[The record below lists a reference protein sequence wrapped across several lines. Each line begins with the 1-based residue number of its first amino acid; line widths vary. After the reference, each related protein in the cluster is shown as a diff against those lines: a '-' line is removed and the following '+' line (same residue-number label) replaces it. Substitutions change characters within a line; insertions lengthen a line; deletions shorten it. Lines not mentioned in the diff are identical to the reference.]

1 MGTAGTPTTG
11 LVVQITLAGAR
22 SNPPDCTYNF
32 VDYTGVQAPVT
43 MFPSNATGTIQLP
56 FMAAAAL
63 PLNRNY
69 YIVYNCGG
77 N

>member
-1 MGTAGTPTTG
+1 
-11 LVVQITLAGAR
+11 
-22 SNPPDCTYNF
+22 
-32 VDYTGVQAPVT
+32 VQAPVT

-69 YIVYNCGG
+69 YVIYNCGG